1 MKRHYLQLALAGAL
15 LAALAGVAS
24 GGAGVFELASQVP
37 ASDAELAAQRGGFST
52 PNGILVS
59 FGIAQAT
66 YVNGVLDSTNSFTVT
81 QGGTGA
87 NTTPTLQVSSQ
98 MGNNGLRVV
107 QIGPQ
112 GSNTFQPST
121 TSISGLPGSVTVIQN
136 TLNHQVITNSTVI
149 NAALANMGL
158 FQNLNLAAALRQQ
171 MSSALH

>member
-15 LAALAGVAS
+15 LAVLAGVAS

-37 ASDAELAAQRGGFST
+37 ASDAELAALRGGFTT
-52 PNGILVS
+52 PDGLLVS
-59 FGIAQAT
+59 FGIAQTT

-87 NTTPTLQVSSQ
+87 DPTLHVASQ

-112 GSNTFQPST
+112 GSSTFQPSAT
-121 TSISGLPGSVTVIQN
+121 PTSGLPRSVTVIQN
-136 TLNHQVITNSTVI
+136 TLNQQVITNSTVI
-149 NAALANMGL
+149 NASLANMGL
-158 FQNLNLAAALRQQ
+158 FRDLNLSGALRQQ
-171 MSSALH
+171 MISALH